1 MGSPMLLI
9 LFLVFASVDTQ
20 GLIQPLLTPL
30 PLSCLSGW
38 HPLMLSLGGG
48 CDRQGY
54 PW

>member
-9 LFLVFASVDTQ
+9 LFLVFVSVDTQ

-30 PLSCLSGW
+30 PLSCPSGW
-38 HPLMLSLGGG
+38 HPLMLSLGGW